1 MRDCWCS
8 GVVELVHMALLVL
21 CCCCLLVHVGCGAVG
36 ACDTS
41 GAVMLLVHACET
53 AGAVQLVLLV
63 QLGLMLQSVHVG
75 TDGAVVLLV
84 HVRLLVLLCKWDCW
98 CCGACGTSCALGLL
112 FVH

>member
-1 MRDCWCS
+1 
-8 GVVELVHMALLVL
+8 MALLVL

-53 AGAVQLVLLV
+53 AGAVVLVLLV
-63 QLGLMLQSVHVG
+63 QVGLMLQSVHVG
-75 TDGAVVLLV
+75 TDGAVLLLV
-84 HVRLLVLLCKWDCW
+84 PACGTASAVVQVGLQQCW
-98 CCGACGTSCALGLL
+98 CCGACGTIKLCALGLL